1 MGRVLGRYEM
11 RRGSSGPLIQAMVR
25 AAAYAQKSGKAATI
39 HYHYEPDPARS
50 SGALT
55 VEGWP
60 AQNAGTYDTL
70 VMEVA
75 PGSLPGDPPYPDAG
89 MVRDA
94 REAILRLYRRLY
106 YRGYGRARRS
116 DPELAGAWRARRNEY
131 NRRYR
136 QKLAGSR
143 EGSGR

>member
-1 MGRVLGRYEM
+1 MGRVLERYEM
-11 RRGSSGPLIQAMVR
+11 RRGSTEPLIRAMVR
-25 AAAYAQKSGKAATI
+25 AATYAQKSGKAATI
-39 HYHYEPDPARS
+39 HYHYGPDPARS

-60 AQNAGTYDTL
+60 ARNADTYDTL

-75 PGSLPGDPPYPDAG
+75 PGSLPGEPPYPDAG

-94 REAILRLYRRLY
+94 RETILRLYRRLY
-106 YRGYGRARRS
+106 YRGYGRARRN
-116 DPELAGAWRARRNEY
+116 DPELAGEWRARHNEY

-136 QKLAGSR
+136 QRLAGS
-143 EGSGR
+143 GGVAA